1 MCLPPESWS
10 VCGSPVIYTREGE
23 KRVWSDWESMK
34 WTGKWWGQSITVRL
48 LPVLGITSDCK
59 TGQLRK
65 VQWRLLREVPQ
76 RNYVLGARNS
86 GKRHGWEQLPS
97 ECRPPPSSISSTWNT
112 SEMNLHNPHPD
123 LLNQNLWEGQW
134 REHCRNACFTM
145 PSRECR
151 HRLLWRQG
159 TWLPDHFNHP
169 GDW

>member
-1 MCLPPESWS
+1 MCLPS
-10 VCGSPVIYTREGE
+10 GSSVIYTREGE

-76 RNYVLGARNS
+76 RNYILGARNS

-112 SEMNLHNPHPD
+112 SEMNLHNPHPRLTEPEPLGRAVEGALQKC
-123 LLNQNLWEGQW
+123 LLYLALPGMQTQAALKTRNLIAWS
-134 REHCRNACFTM
+134 F
-145 PSRECR
+145 
-151 HRLLWRQG
+151 
-159 TWLPDHFNHP
+159 
-169 GDW
+169 